1 MNQQSGE
8 EVETFC
14 NKGNHQ
20 NYAQKYY
27 HQNRRNHQ
35 TFKPTTPVHYNN
47 RQQRLQ
53 TQHNKNLCNKNGTHL
68 QCYIC
73 QSIYHMTQQ
82 CSEKRDTYYT
92 QKVVLYQSDFDH
104 PDKLK
109 NLVSETWN
117 AAVLNKGA
125 TNLVAGKIWF
135 NCSINSLNSEKKSKI
150 QHHVGTN
157 IYQLGDG
164 NLVQAV
170 ENVELPI
177 AMGGK
182 HVMLNT
188 DIVASDNL

>member
-1 MNQQSGE
+1 MIL
-8 EVETFC
+8 
-14 NKGNHQ
+14 
-20 NYAQKYY
+20 
-27 HQNRRNHQ
+27 
-35 TFKPTTPVHYNN
+35 TTHK
-47 RQQRLQ
+47 RLYCTSQ
-53 TQHNKNLCNKNGTHL
+53 ILT
-68 QCYIC
+68 
-73 QSIYHMTQQ
+73 
-82 CSEKRDTYYT
+82 
-92 QKVVLYQSDFDH
+92 H